1 MAKIT
6 ETTRDKMANGGQQ
19 LHIVPA
25 QAFGQF
31 QHLQQFP
38 QPIPVIA
45 PPKKRGRKPKIAP
58 QEQIVNF
65 APVAQQQ
72 PLKIALIGTAPSS
85 RMMAPFNDP
94 TWTIWACSP
103 GNQGSTLPR
112 VDAWFEIHGTN
123 LLWPQNEHYGRPYL
137 EWLKQ
142 QKFPIYMQDSS
153 LVPNAITYPK
163 QKMMDE
169 FGPYFF
175 TSSFAWMMAL
185 GIHMGA
191 KEIALYGIDMAS
203 KDEYILQRSGG
214 HYFIVEGAKRGC
226 KVWAP
231 FESDIMQPPGLY
243 GYSDVGPLLRKV
255 LAREQELKDR
265 IGPMKQQIETLTK
278 NVTYLEGALEDIDY
292 MKTIH
297 GGAQD
302 NHDISFLD
310 KLLKASEET
319 APGRS
324 SIAPSQG

>member
-6 ETTRDKMANGGQQ
+6 ETTKDKMANGGHPMHQPF
-19 LHIVPA
+19 LVA
-25 QAFGQF
+25 QPVYAQ
-31 QHLQQFP
+31 QQF
-38 QPIPVIA
+38 PIPVIA
-45 PPKKRGRKPKIAP
+45 PPKKRGRKPKVAP
-58 QEQIVNF
+58 QEQIVNL
-65 APVAQQQ
+65 APMVEPQ

-85 RMMAPFNDP
+85 RMLAPFNDP
-94 TWTIWACSP
+94 SWKIWACSP
-103 GNQGSTLPR
+103 GNQNVFPR
-112 VDAWFEIHGTN
+112 VDAWFELHGTN
-123 LLWPQNEHYGRPYL
+123 LLWPANEHYGRPYI

-142 QKFPIYMQDSS
+142 QKFPIYMQDQR

-163 QKMMDE
+163 DEMLKE

-185 GIHMGA
+185 AMKMGA
-191 KEIALYGIDMAS
+191 KEVALFGIDMAS

-214 HYFIVEGAKRGC
+214 HYFIVEGARRGC

-231 FESDIMQPPGLY
+231 FESDIMQPPSLY

-255 LAREQELKDR
+255 LAREEEIKGR
-265 IGPMKQQIETLTK
+265 IAPMKQQIESMTK
-278 NVTYLEGALEDIDY
+278 NVTYLEGALEDLDY

-302 NHDISFLD
+302 NCDISFLER
-310 KLLKASEET
+310 LLKTSEET

-324 SIAPSQG
+324 TTALSQG